1 MELAFLKVG
10 IDMKELEKM
19 IKKMEKDSIILLM
32 VIYMWEISEMI

>member
-10 IDMKELEKM
+10 IDMKELGKM